1 MNHLPEKAR
10 IVEEDLAREKG
21 SLNLFAIFEREDL
34 HDRWDL
40 VIAASWARSDL
51 PTLNYVADVLK
62 RHLTR
67 SEMTLLARIVV
78 LPADEEPVLSI
89 NARYDVEHG
98 ELEMNHPSRFGL
110 PVKYGYIITSR
121 RAA

>member
-1 MNHLPEKAR
+1 MNHLPEKVR
-10 IVEEDLAREKG
+10 LVEADIAREKG
-21 SLNLFAIFEREDL
+21 SLNLFAVFDREDV

-40 VIAASWARSDL
+40 VIAASCARFDE
-51 PTLNYVADVLK
+51 PTLRYVIDVIK

-67 SEMTLLARIVV
+67 SEMTLLARIVI